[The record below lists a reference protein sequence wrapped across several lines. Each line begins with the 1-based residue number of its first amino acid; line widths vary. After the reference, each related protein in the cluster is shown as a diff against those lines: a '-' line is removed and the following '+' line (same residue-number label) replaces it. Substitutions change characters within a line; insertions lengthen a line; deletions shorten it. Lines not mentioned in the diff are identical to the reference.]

1 MLPQSPPST
10 YTNPF
15 TSTTVPL
22 THHPCCVSP
31 HVLQA
36 LKGLALHRLGRAEE
50 GRALLEEAK
59 EKGPA
64 DEPTLQAMTLYYR
77 ETGQCE

>member
-1 MLPQSPPST
+1 M
-10 YTNPF
+10 
-15 TSTTVPL
+15 
-22 THHPCCVSP
+22 
-31 HVLQA
+31 LQA

-50 GRALLEEAK
+50 GRVLLEEAK

>member
-1 MLPQSPPST
+1 M
-10 YTNPF
+10 
-15 TSTTVPL
+15 
-22 THHPCCVSP
+22 SP